1 MSGCRQPDDSFA
13 TLTEPA
19 TESSRS
25 LDASAYPGL
34 RESFAHAFPTLLGN
48 NVEIVSSSPEV
59 KDSLE
64 ADLAAEI
71 QATQREEEAAIHA
84 LRTLPPTWQHVSTE
98 EVAGSPGDQQQD
110 APSSSRGEELPAEA
124 KRWILHY
131 LKDVGADCVEEVYQL
146 EESGWEFTRVLWI
159 DNGFELEGV
168 DSQGTEQA
176 IFFPES
182 KWEGGEP
189 WEFPAWQEDGEEEEW
204 EQGDDGEWWRGSWSE
219 EEQDVEW
226 KNSEKRLK
234 KKRKASAET
243 GVGGVLEKQPGG
255 HSEEEPKKKR
265 RKKKKASAETGG
277 HAEEAGN
284 RAQAVRAEAVP
295 SGPIGEEE
303 AKNMGKKRGRRRRH
317 QQTWLRIRR
326 RGRHRGRSRVCM
338 GWQNRRRAR

>member
-1 MSGCRQPDDSFA
+1 M
-13 TLTEPA
+13 
-19 TESSRS
+19 
-25 LDASAYPGL
+25 
-34 RESFAHAFPTLLGN
+34 
-48 NVEIVSSSPEV
+48 
-59 KDSLE
+59 
-64 ADLAAEI
+64 
-71 QATQREEEAAIHA
+71 
-84 LRTLPPTWQHVSTE
+84 
-98 EVAGSPGDQQQD
+98 
-110 APSSSRGEELPAEA
+110 PAEA
-124 KRWILHY
+124 KRWILQY

-159 DNGFELEGV
+159 ENGFELEGV

-277 HAEEAGN
+277 HAEETGN

-303 AKNMGKKRGRRRRH
+303 AKKMGNKKEEEGVGTNRLGCGSEEEDDTGEQVGCAWAGRIGAEPVDGYWLGRTGGLACGIEVANGPVPQRRYERGRP
-317 QQTWLRIRR
+317 
-326 RGRHRGRSRVCM
+326 
-338 GWQNRRRAR
+338 RRARLSDDRRSPR